1 VVWEVLTGSLRREF
15 LGHQACVNGL
25 AVSPD
30 GKRAASAS
38 QDLTALVWDL
48 TGLIQAKRRPE
59 RVSAERLRD
68 LWESLNGQDAQKA
81 FQAAAALTT
90 CPEQTLDLISGKEL
104 PAVPLPDGIDQGRLD
119 RLTTDLDSDRFE
131 TREKAEKQL
140 DRLGRHAEPVL
151 SKALKTS
158 SSLEQISRIKKLL
171 EAIKIPVPAEEAVRA
186 SRAIEVLEWIVTSE
200 ARRLLEKL
208 ANGPPGGRLTEEA
221 NSAQRR
227 ILRESRSHP

>member
-1 VVWEVLTGSLRREF
+1 M
-15 LGHQACVNGL
+15 
-25 AVSPD
+25 
-30 GKRAASAS
+30 
-38 QDLTALVWDL
+38 
-48 TGLIQAKRRPE
+48 
-59 RVSAERLRD
+59 
-68 LWESLNGQDAQKA
+68 
-81 FQAAAALTT
+81 
-90 CPEQTLDLISGKEL
+90 
-104 PAVPLPDGIDQGRLD
+104 DQGRLN

-186 SRAIEVLEWIVTSE
+186 SRAIEVLEWIGTSE